1 MESLDLQKILDE
13 FLRDDRDPY
22 NRDIHHYGFGSTSEE
37 YEWSDSSHMSFTGN
51 GYMIDNCDIDG
62 RGGYPLFEA
71 DVDNIYGAGGAK
83 GAGNLRYAF
92 NSQQDSCSYFLS
104 EFEGFKVYMVDHVPT
119 CIESVHISMSLSYAV
134 GFTIED
140 YWRRCPTIVAKVA
153 GYFAHGD
160 SLREAVQAAQEK
172 LLRNIPIEYRIKAF
186 VELYPDIHQLV
197 PNKKLFDAHHTLTG
211 SCYFGRKQ
219 FCKGNGIDLEGS
231 MSVADFIRW
240 TCAEYGDEIIH
251 KLAIAYGREDI
262 FLSARR

>member
-1 MESLDLQKILDE
+1 MESLDLQKVIDE
-13 FLRDDRDPY
+13 FLRDDRDPNNRNNY
-22 NRDIHHYGFGSTSEE
+22 NLGCGSCSDASQWFEWTEAHYDGS
-37 YEWSDSSHMSFTGN
+37 
-51 GYMIDNCDIDG
+51 GYLLDNCTTDCK
-62 RGGYPLFEA
+62 GGYPVFEV
-71 DVDNIYGAGGAK
+71 DVDNIFGGGVAAGAGRLDYGS
-83 GAGNLRYAF
+83 
-92 NSQQDSCSYFLS
+92 NSHVDAMCYFMS

-134 GFTIED
+134 GFTIEN
-140 YWRRCPTIVAKVA
+140 YSKRCPTIVAKVA

-211 SCYFGRKQ
+211 SCYFGRQQ
-219 FCKGNGIDLEGS
+219 FCKGNGIDLESS
-231 MSVADFIRW
+231 MSIADFIRW